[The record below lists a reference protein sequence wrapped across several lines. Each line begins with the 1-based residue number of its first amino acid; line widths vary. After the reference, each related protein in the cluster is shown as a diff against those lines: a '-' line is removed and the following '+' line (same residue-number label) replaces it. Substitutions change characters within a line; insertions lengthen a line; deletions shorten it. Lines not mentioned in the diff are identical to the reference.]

1 MAGQTLLEFLG
12 SRAGELGTKTLEHF
26 VLTGVSVAAAA
37 AVGVPLGLWIRRSA
51 LWRGP
56 VLGAVSVVQT
66 VPSLALL
73 AVLLPA
79 FGIGVKP
86 TLVALALYALLPI
99 VRNTYTGL
107 REVSPEA
114 LEAARGLGFTPG
126 QRFRLVE
133 LPLALPVIVAGI
145 RTSTVICVG
154 IATIAACIGAGG
166 LGDFIFRGLAM
177 RNMRLI
183 LLGAVSA
190 AIMALVLDFG
200 IGRVERVL
208 TRKWK
213 QGGEIGIDRVE
224 RNLVKKWKQEGGS

>member
-1 MAGQTLLEFLG
+1 MTDPTIGEFLAQ
-12 SRAGELGTKTLEHF
+12 RAGELGSKTLVHF
-26 VLTGVSVAAAA
+26 GLILASVSVAVV
-37 AVGVPLGLWIRRSA
+37 VGVPLGLWIRRNATFRS
-51 LWRGP
+51 P

-73 AVLLPA
+73 ALLLPV

-86 TLVALALYALLPI
+86 TLVALSLYALLPI
-99 VRNTYTGL
+99 VRNTFTGL
-107 REVSPEA
+107 NEVPPSV
-114 LEAARGLGFTPG
+114 LEAARGLGFTPR
-126 QRFRLVE
+126 QQFWLVE
-133 LPLALPVIVAGI
+133 LPLALPVVVAGI

-177 RNMRLI
+177 RNTRLI

-190 AIMALVLDFG
+190 AVMALVLDFA
-200 IGRVERVL
+200 IGRIEWAM

-213 QGGEIGIDRVE
+213 
-224 RNLVKKWKQEGGS
+224 